1 MSSSYWDRISAR
13 RVSRRRILQAAGAG
27 AITAGAAY
35 VVGCG
40 GGRRPAVA
48 TPGLPPQS
56 ADPSKP
62 DILNPLDPAR
72 SGGRYR
78 VSLAEP
84 FDTFDPHLG
93 VAGSTD
99 FFPRL
104 YNSLV
109 NQSPTRPEFFYFDL
123 AESYENPD
131 PVTWL
136 FSLRPGVRVGA
147 NDLGVEPRDMDGE
160 DVAATFARIRDDA
173 RTNNGAFAR
182 QYVQSVTSSGATV
195 TIKTTRPYAW
205 FLSRVGSYF
214 NTIPP
219 RELLAS
225 AAALESMRDR
235 SAGAGPYV
243 LIESSEGEGARMERN
258 ASYYRRDDATDAQLP
273 FIDGID
279 AKIIMDRAAA
289 RTAFQSGQIDSYY
302 PEGKAEANELS
313 QSASVFMEQQPGA
326 TFISPVMNVE
336 RPPFNDPRARRA
348 LALAVNRSQYVDVV
362 YGGDAR
368 PNGLVHWTLGSY
380 AFEGDELE
388 ERQPFNLEESRALVE
403 AVGGLKTKFAYPAS
417 VALDQHESHLAVFT
431 QQMSQAGIELDEEP
445 AELNVWLDRYVQR
458 DYVLT
463 LALNQVYETPEF
475 PLDFHRSGGPLG
487 DGSYSNGL
495 GDPEVDAAIDVTKE
509 LLDLD
514 ERRSAVRSAQDVIW
528 SKEPGYLPLV
538 TPYRYRAHNTRL
550 HNLPSGIG
558 TSSLWLTTMW
568 LDS

>member
-1 MSSSYWDRISAR
+1 
-13 RVSRRRILQAAGAG
+13 VSRRRILQAAGAG